1 MMTNIRY
8 LVSCVHPSNQQLQ
21 SSLTPRHALLE
32 MLLYNTNQPIFAS
45 CKLALCY
52 DILFFDKSSHSVMD
66 IEPALLIIRNSVMH
80 LHDGGQYI
88 GRNILDFLARL
99 VEQFHPDIAD
109 SIRISITES
118 FQVAEE
124 VGILQSI
131 HDVMFNKRFPQGLKS
146 LLADTFESLCLPE
159 PVPVKERIGSSSTV
173 PSVDRDVEEVSQ
185 FSDDDEDMLSDGD
198 QVETDIARENNN
210 ILSRLQENDEAAK
223 SSYNKIIS
231 ECKVAEEKDIE
242 TLMDKVYKVLPTL
255 NDDQMKE
262 VALKLSVLLKFQ
274 MKAIYLRDIPLN
286 YPVNHILPSSSV
298 ALFSHLR
305 NKR

>member
-1 MMTNIRY
+1 MTIIRY

-159 PVPVKERIGSSSTV
+159 PVPVKERIGSSTV
-173 PSVDRDVEEVSQ
+173 PSADRDVEEVSQ

-198 QVETDIARENNN
+198 QEEIARENNN
-210 ILSRLQENDEAAK
+210 ILSRLQEDDEAAE
-223 SSYNKIIS
+223 SSFNIIIR
-231 ECKVAEEKDIE
+231 ECEVAEEKDIE
-242 TLMDKVYKVLPTL
+242 SLMDKVYKVLPTL

-262 VALKLSVLLKFQ
+262 VALKLSSLLMFQ

-286 YPVNHILPSSSV
+286 YPVNHILPPSSV